1 MTLFEI
7 LGYTGAIAIGL
18 SLGLIGGGGS
28 ILTVPLLV
36 YLFHIEPILATAYS
50 LFIVGF
56 NALIGSLKYAR
67 KGLVNFKVGF
77 IFASPAFIA
86 VYLTRR
92 FLVPNLP
99 DIWFSLG
106 DLTVTKGIGVLTIF
120 AILMIAAAYSMIK
133 KKVYTRPD
141 DKKLRLNIPSIILE
155 GTVVG
160 VLTGTVGAGGGFLII
175 PALVLFARLPMK
187 MAIGTSLLIIAVN
200 SLIGFIGD
208 IQVREHIDWIFLLVI
223 SALAMSGI
231 FIGTMLSSKVNNA
244 QLKKVFGYFVLVMG
258 VFMIIKELFLS

>member
-1 MTLFEI
+1 MTLFEF
-7 LGYTGAIAIGL
+7 LGYIGAIAIGL

-36 YLFHIEPILATAYS
+36 YLFHVEPILATAYS
-50 LFIVGF
+50 LFIVGI
-56 NALIGSLKYAR
+56 NALLGSIKYAR

-77 IFASPAFIA
+77 VFATPAFIT

-99 DIWFSLG
+99 DVWFSFG
-106 DLTVTKGIGVLTIF
+106 GITITKGIGVLVLF
-120 AILMIAAAYSMIK
+120 ALLMVAAAISMIK
-133 KKVYTRPD
+133 KKVY
-141 DKKLRLNIPSIILE
+141 DKPESNKIKLNIPSIIIE
-155 GTVVG
+155 GSVVG

-208 IQVREHIDWIFLLVI
+208 VQVSDHINWMFLLSI
-223 SALAMSGI
+223 SALAMAGI
-231 FIGTMLSSKVNNA
+231 FIGTMLSSKVDNA
-244 QLKKVFGYFVLVMG
+244 QLKKGFGYFVLVMG
-258 VFMIIKELFLS
+258 IFMIIKELFLL